1 MFPKHQHS
9 FREGLRN
16 HSTAP
21 VIISN
26 WICHL
31 HPWWKHGFATVEAQ
45 QDLSHPCVCLVTH
58 KQGPDLSPGW
68 IATSE
73 SHTLTA
79 VPTLH
84 SKSHQCYSDKYTQGS
99 DWLLFFKLWETR
111 DVWTQVTHRWS
122 RANIPGIDTNE
133 WKTMFKPLKSSNW
146 VIQISKSD
154 IHFRVRQIWVQLQII
169 HLHTKDPQ
177 VNGLILPTLY
187 NDANVSHPTGS
198 KWDNNLVNV
207 Q

>member
-1 MFPKHQHS
+1 MFPKHQHR

-73 SHTLTA
+73 SHTFTA

-84 SKSHQCYSDKYTQGS
+84 SKSHQCYSDK
-99 DWLLFFKLWETR
+99 WWHRE
-111 DVWTQVTHRWS
+111 VT
-122 RANIPGIDTNE
+122 GC
-133 WKTMFKPLKSSNW
+133 FSSNSERLGMCEHRSRIDG
-146 VIQISKSD
+146 VVQTFLEQIQMSGKPCSNHWNPAIGLFKYLNLTYILESD
-154 IHFRVRQIWVQLQII
+154 RSGFNCKLFIC
-169 HLHTKDPQ
+169 
-177 VNGLILPTLY
+177 ILRIL
-187 NDANVSHPTGS
+187 
-198 KWDNNLVNV
+198 K
-207 Q
+207 